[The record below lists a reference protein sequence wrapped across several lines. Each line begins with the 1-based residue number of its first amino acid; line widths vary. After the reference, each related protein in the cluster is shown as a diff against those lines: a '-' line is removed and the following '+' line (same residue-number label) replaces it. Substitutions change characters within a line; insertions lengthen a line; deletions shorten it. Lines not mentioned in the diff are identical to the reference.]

1 MKAHFKNNQPLTVES
16 NFATVRDYVTTIT
29 ILESLNDAIFIVEPD
44 GQIEYANKSALDLL
58 GADSYLTST
67 KSINDIFICEDTFS
81 SLGLKKNS
89 GSHEKSIVP
98 FIGGI
103 CNDIEALMVNG
114 ELQIPVI
121 LNFNIVPHG
130 KDEIG
135 YFIVTAKDISSRQF
149 IEKELKEQQALSVS
163 AERLRAL
170 GELSV
175 GLVHEL
181 SQPLAAMKLRVGYL
195 KSVIRKRAGDNG
207 DLEKSFQEMSELVDR
222 MSQTIHNTRAFANQT
237 ETTSASILDINRC
250 VENAYNLVKYE
261 ISKRNI
267 NVNFLAGRELP
278 VIYGNPILI
287 EQVLVNLLTNARDA
301 FDHRSKANPG
311 AEFEPPE
318 ITIVT
323 RDVTQKWIEIEVE
336 DNAGGMAPEI
346 VGKIFNPF
354 FTTKRPE
361 VHSGVGLTISKRVI
375 QSFGGDLAVSVKPG
389 CGSIFKVRIPVSEK
403 EESKQLFNL
412 IEMLKN

>member
-1 MKAHFKNNQPLTVES
+1 MKAHFKDHQPLTVES

-29 ILESLNDAIFIVEPD
+29 ILESLNDAIFIIEPN

-58 GADSYLTST
+58 GADSYILST
-67 KSINDIFICEDTFS
+67 KSIYDIFICDDTFS
-81 SLGLKKNS
+81 SLGFNRKS
-89 GSHEKSIVP
+89 ASRDKSIVP
-98 FIGGI
+98 FISGI
-103 CNDIEALMVNG
+103 SNDIEALMVSG

-121 LNFNIVPHG
+121 LNFNIIPHG
-130 KDEIG
+130 DDEIG
-135 YFIVTAKDISSRQF
+135 YFIVTAKDISSRQY

-195 KSVIRKRAGDNG
+195 KSVIRKRAGDNR
-207 DLEKSFQEMSELVDR
+207 DLEKSFQEMSELIDR
-222 MSQTIHNTRAFANQT
+222 MSLTIHNTRAFANQT
-237 ETTSASILDINRC
+237 ETTSASILNINDC
-250 VENAYNLVKYE
+250 VENAFNLVKYE
-261 ISKRNI
+261 IRKRNI
-267 NVNFLAGRELP
+267 KVNFQKGQELP
-278 VIYGNPILI
+278 AIYGNPILI

-301 FDHRSKANPG
+301 FDHRSKLTPG
-311 AEFEPPE
+311 VEIEPPQ

-323 RDVTQKWIEIEVE
+323 RDADQKWVEIEVE
-336 DNAGGMAPEI
+336 DNAGGITPEI
-346 VGKIFNPF
+346 LGKIFNPF

-361 VHSGVGLTISKRVI
+361 VHSGVGLTISKRI
-375 QSFGGDLAVSVKPG
+375 INSFGGDLAVSVRPG
-389 CGSIFKVRIPVSEK
+389 TGSIFKVRIPVSEK